1 MVWKYNTRTIK
12 EGKAWTDDN
21 GIQHPANWHIWTKQE
36 KEAIGMVEI
45 IEQTPPD
52 SRFYTWSQNPDG
64 TITSTPKPVEDV
76 PAVDESG
83 IPIID
88 PITLKQL
95 SSPGLK
101 TTFIQE
107 VKKQQGSLLSQTDWA
122 IVRKADTNID
132 VPANIQQWR
141 NEIRLTA
148 SIMED
153 AISQVTTVQELE
165 NLMVKYTS
173 NSDDTVTKT
182 GILFDWPVELK

>member
-21 GIQHPANWHIWTKQE
+21 GIQHPANWHVWTRQE
-36 KEAIGMVEI
+36 KEAIGMVEV

-107 VKKQQGSLLSQTDWA
+107 VKQQQGSLLSQTDWA
-122 IVRKADTNID
+122 IVRKTDTNID
-132 VPANIQQWR
+132 VPVSIQQWR

-173 NSDDTVTKT
+173 NSDGTVTKT
-182 GILFDWPVELK
+182 GILFDWPEEA

>member
-21 GIQHPANWHIWTKQE
+21 GIQHPANWHVWTRQE
-36 KEAIGMVEI
+36 KEAIGMVEV

-107 VKKQQGSLLSQTDWA
+107 VKQQQGSLLSQTDWA

-132 VPANIQQWR
+132 VPASIQQWR

-173 NSDDTVTKT
+173 NSDGTVTKT
-182 GILFDWPVELK
+182 GILFDWPEEA

>member
-1 MVWKYNTRTIK
+1 MWTYNGKVIK
-12 EGKAWTDDN
+12 EGRAWQDDK
-21 GIQHPANWHIWTKQE
+21 GTQHPSNWHIWSDSE
-36 KEAIGMVEI
+36 KEAIGMVYRKY
-45 IEQTPPD
+45 QAPPD
-52 SRFYTWSQNPDG
+52 SRFYWWTVNPDG
-64 TITSTPKPVEDV
+64 TYDVTPRSLEDI
-76 PAVDESG
+76 PTVDESG

-107 VKKQQGSLLSQTDWA
+107 VKQQQSSLLSQTDWA

-153 AISQVTTVQELE
+153 AISQVTTIQELE

-173 NSDDTVTKT
+173 NSDGTVTKT
-182 GILFDWPVELK
+182 GILFDWPKEA

>member
-21 GIQHPANWHIWTKQE
+21 GIQHPANWHVWTRQE

-107 VKKQQGSLLSQTDWA
+107 VKQQQGSLLSQTDWA

-173 NSDDTVTKT
+173 NPDGTVTKT
-182 GILFDWPVELK
+182 GILFDWPEEA